1 MAVAAK
7 GAADKAEA
15 AWVAAAREATP
26 AMATAA
32 AAKVGPQLGSGALV
46 AGALGREVALGAA
59 AQLPSICQ
67 FQVS

>member
-1 MAVAAK
+1 MMAVAAK

-46 AGALGREVALGAA
+46 AGALG
-59 AQLPSICQ
+59 
-67 FQVS
+67 